1 MRANHRLV
9 ATGNPRHSRAVG
21 RLRMKIIITL
31 LVFVLSLLPFLYAG
45 DETKQD
51 DKWKAPSTIEIEKQ
65 AYEEGKKE
73 AEKDFKSEKYQLK
86 IYGLYATQGDPD
98 GHPISKTYA
107 KFLKP
112 KYNVSTKVV
121 AGCCVFP
128 EIIGNVKGYNEA
140 MKSLLIAKYKTNI
153 FLEAEINETLENIEN
168 SREKKFTEE
177 EKEIAIKKI
186 REAKEKEASNK
197 KDASNPAPPDR

>member
-1 MRANHRLV
+1 
-9 ATGNPRHSRAVG
+9 
-21 RLRMKIIITL
+21 MKIIITL
-31 LVFVLSLLPFLYAG
+31 LVFVLNLLPFLCTG

-86 IYGLYATQGDPD
+86 IYGMYTTEGDPD
-98 GHPISKTYA
+98 GHPISKAYA
-107 KFLKP
+107 KFLKT

-128 EIIGNVKGYNEA
+128 ETVGNVKGYNET
-140 MKSLLIAKYKTNI
+140 MKTLLIAKYKTDI
-153 FLEAEINETLENIEN
+153 FLEAEIHETLEIIEN
-168 SREKKFTEE
+168 TREKKFTDEE
-177 EKEIAIKKI
+177 REVAIKKI
-186 REAKEKEASNK
+186 REVKEKEASNK
-197 KDASNPAPPDR
+197 KDASNPSSPDR